1 MELRGRW
8 DMMDQDKDSFPFAK
22 QTACRILAQSLAP
35 SIHPLKPT
43 LFPVKIDRHTPLPHD
58 PSRFNKNCLRLA
70 AVPHRLSARHAS
82 ETRSFQDQEIRIQA
96 L

>member
-1 MELRGRW
+1 
-8 DMMDQDKDSFPFAK
+8 MMDQDKDSPPLTK
-22 QTACRILAQSLAP
+22 QTACRISAQPLSQF
-35 SIHPLKPT
+35 IHPLKPT
-43 LFPVKIDRHTPLPHD
+43 LFPVKIDRHIPLPHD

-70 AVPHRLSARHAS
+70 AVPHRLLARHAS